1 MCGIAAAINWDGAE
15 AAVERLIAGL
25 SHRGEATDPLIS
37 PWPGV
42 AVCTR
47 RLKIVDPA
55 GGVQPQVSADGRIL
69 VSFNG
74 EIFNHAALR
83 RELEAMGVRFVT
95 ASDTEVL
102 ANALAAWGGGALQ
115 RLRGMFAFVAID
127 LKSREFI
134 AARDAFGEKPLYV
147 IQSGAG
153 FLFCSE
159 IRPLLQ
165 ATQTGDV
172 MLLPPGYVLGRGLCR
187 PFASLPAPAVRGPGR
202 PAALDAAL
210 SAAVEACVPPDLPFA
225 LMFSGGIDSTLVA
238 HYARR
243 IRPEAPGYFLG
254 DEAAPDYPFAACYA
268 EKTGLDL
275 RVLPFDGA
283 APETFAA
290 VGRVVEAI
298 ESFEPS
304 VVRPSI
310 CSYALA
316 EAIHKDGFR
325 VALVGEGADELFA
338 GYQPVELSYA
348 AGEAFGDSARDQC
361 LAMLN
366 RSALQRTDRCAMRF
380 GIEARSPFLDRDVVE
395 HAFGLAGSALVT
407 QAAGAPR
414 GKAPLRALY
423 DLYPEAL
430 PAMIR
435 DRRKIPVNEGAGLDI
450 SQTDS
455 ALKTAIEETVS
466 DADFADGRR
475 LYRDFDLGS
484 KEELY
489 YLRILAASMD
499 VWRVPHLKGRLKLE
513 VAAAPALEPLRAY
526 SA

>member
-25 SHRGEATDPLIS
+25 AHRGEATDPLIS
-37 PWPGV
+37 PWPGL

-47 RLKIVDPA
+47 RLKIVDAA

-74 EIFNHAALR
+74 EIYNHAALR
-83 RELEAMGVRFVT
+83 RELEAAGARFVT

-102 ANALAAWGGGALQ
+102 ANALALWGGGALQ

-134 AARDAFGEKPLYV
+134 AARDPFGEKPLYLV
-147 IQSGAG
+147 QSGAG

-159 IRPLLQ
+159 IRPLLS
-165 ATQTGDV
+165 ATDEGEV
-172 MLLPPGYVLGRGLCR
+172 MLLPPGYVFGRNLCR
-187 PFASLPAPAVRGPGR
+187 PFAVLPSPAGRGPGD
-202 PAALDAAL
+202 PKALDAVL
-210 SAAVEACVPPDLPFA
+210 SAAVEACTPPDLPFA
-225 LMFSGGIDSTLVA
+225 LMFSGGIDSTLIA

-243 IRPEAPGYFLG
+243 LRPEAPGYFLG
-254 DEAAPDYPFAACYA
+254 SETAPDFPFAARYA
-268 EKTGLDL
+268 EVSGLDL
-275 RVLPFDGA
+275 RVTPFDGA
-283 APETFAA
+283 APENLAA
-290 VGRVVEAI
+290 VEKVVEAV

-304 VVRPSI
+304 VVRPSV

-316 EAIHKDGFR
+316 EAIHRDGFK

-338 GYQPVELSYA
+338 GYAPAELSYA
-348 AGEAFGDSARDQC
+348 AGEAFGDSIRDQC

-380 GIEARSPFLDRDVVE
+380 GVEARAPFLDRAVVE
-395 HAFGLAGSALVT
+395 HAFSLTGSALVT
-407 QAAGAPR
+407 EVAGAPR

-435 DRRKIPVNEGAGLDI
+435 DRRKIPVNEGAGLDA

-455 ALKTAIEETVS
+455 ALKAAIEDKIS
-466 DADFADGRR
+466 DAEYAEGRR
-475 LYRDFDLGS
+475 HYREFDLTS

-489 YLRILAASMD
+489 YLQILAASMD
-499 VWRVPHLKGRLKLE
+499 VWRTPHLKGRLRLE
-513 VAAAPALEPLRAY
+513 APAIPALEGLRAA